1 MALRCLKLLNC
12 PSFQSEFLPPHVPVQ
27 DNRTLAAVIE
37 RAKVLPARG
46 GDGSDS
52 GDSASQYDA
61 DSVRD
66 WIEETASCGPK
77 DVVSVCTLTDTWSK
91 CSWSTILGHGTG
103 DSGRK
108 GPRYKLTHWH
118 YHVKAAESLWAE
130 EERGSDDWLAVYAE
144 IDKFLDNMGVLQVW
158 QKKVLR
164 FRMLDEFDLP
174 IHIASQYGILHYIR
188 RYLGGGRCVDVE
200 NEDGHTPLH
209 LACLHASGNVAV
221 KLLAEHSSDVNLRA
235 WKGRSNG
242 ETSLWYLVQGGGPA
256 PLVKVLLDHG
266 ADASVADEGGW
277 TVLHEAVWAGDLE
290 TVKTLLDHG
299 SVSIDEISADKTVLS
314 CALGSPNV
322 SQAIIRLL
330 VSKGADVNSRGG
342 SRCTPLCIKPLR

>member
-37 RAKVLPARG
+37 RAKVFPARG

-66 WIEETASCGPK
+66 WVEETASCGPK

-103 DSGRK
+103 DSGRE
-108 GPRYKLTHWH
+108 GPRYELTHWH

-130 EERGSDDWLAVYAE
+130 EERGSDEWLAVYAE
-144 IDKFLDNMGVLQVW
+144 IDKFLDNTGVLQVW

-174 IHIASQYGILHYIR
+174 IHIASQYGILHTY
-188 RYLGGGRCVDVE
+188 
-200 NEDGHTPLH
+200 DGT
-209 LACLHASGNVAV
+209 LAAAAV
-221 KLLAEHSSDVNLRA
+221 STWRM
-235 WKGRSNG
+235 
-242 ETSLWYLVQGGGPA
+242 
-256 PLVKVLLDHG
+256 
-266 ADASVADEGGW
+266 
-277 TVLHEAVWAGDLE
+277 
-290 TVKTLLDHG
+290 
-299 SVSIDEISADKTVLS
+299 KTVIPRCILHVSMPAAMWPLNSWLS
-314 CALGSPNV
+314 TAQTSIYEPGKAAETERRPSG
-322 SQAIIRLL
+322 IW
-330 VSKGADVNSRGG
+330 SREGVQ
-342 SRCTPLCIKPLR
+342 RRW